1 MSKLPDMPRVQINN
15 DMAQMLMAQSPHK
28 AMLNPMLHF
37 PLDSFDPDPNGIG
50 LMALAGEDAIELETL
65 VEPLKKGQDP
75 IPVLEK
81 MIQRMQNR
89 LGDFEIAGTLPEKVQ
104 THPDAVRK
112 YLLGKGEFP

>member
-1 MSKLPDMPRVQINN
+1 MSKLPDMPRVRIKN
-15 DMAQMLMAQSPHK
+15 DVARMLMAQNPNK

-37 PLDSFDPDPNGIG
+37 PLDSFEPEPNGIG
-50 LMALAGEDAIELETL
+50 LAAYAGEDAIEIETL

-81 MIQRMQNR
+81 MIQRMQSR
-89 LGDFEIAGTLPEKVQ
+89 LGEFEIAGTLSEKVQ
-104 THPDAVRK
+104 THPEAMRK